1 MNATHRPSLM
11 PIRWFSARPPMNVLT
26 FHLLLCMV
34 AGRAVLADPAPRPPH
49 TWQGVE
55 RVVAVGDVHGD
66 HEQFVKALR
75 LGGVIN
81 DEDNWV
87 GGRTHLVQL
96 GDILDRGPDS
106 RRSMDML
113 MKLEDQALRAG
124 GRVHALIG
132 NHEAMVL
139 LRDYRYIHPGEDA
152 AFGGRAAYLKAMSAE
167 GVYGRWIRSHNTV
180 IKINDVLFVHGGLAP
195 WHAGLSLDQIN
206 DAVRQD
212 LQSGSK
218 KGLAMNSGGPLWY
231 RKLATDPE
239 AEVAAALDPVLRA
252 RGAAR
257 IVVGHTVS
265 KDGIQV
271 RAGGRVIMV
280 DVGMAAAYGGRAA
293 CLVMENGVFT
303 AVYEEER
310 VVLEIEPPEALPEA
324 A

>member
-1 MNATHRPSLM
+1 
-11 PIRWFSARPPMNVLT
+11 
-26 FHLLLCMV
+26 MV
-34 AGRAVLADPAPRPPH
+34 ACSTVLADPAQRPPH

-66 HEQFVKALR
+66 HGQFVKALR
-75 LGGVIN
+75 LGGVI
-81 DEDNWV
+81 DGEDNWT

-96 GDILDRGPDS
+96 GDLLDRGPDS
-106 RRSMDML
+106 RKSMDLL
-113 MKLEDQALRAG
+113 MKLEEQAVRAG

-152 AFGGRAAYLKAMSAE
+152 AFGGREAYLKAMSAE
-167 GVYGRWIRSHNTV
+167 GVYGRWIRSHNAV
-180 IKINDVLFVHGGLAP
+180 ININDVLFVHGGLAP
-195 WHAGLSLDQIN
+195 WHAEMSLDQIN

-231 RKLATDPE
+231 RRLATEPG
-239 AEVAAALDPVLRA
+239 AEVAAALDPVLQA
-252 RGAAR
+252 MGAAR

-265 KDGIQV
+265 KDIIQI
-271 RAGGRVIMV
+271 RAGGRVIMI
-280 DVGMAAAYGGRAA
+280 DVGMSAAYGGRAA
-293 CLVMENGVFT
+293 CLVIENGIFT
-303 AVYEEER
+303 AVYGDER